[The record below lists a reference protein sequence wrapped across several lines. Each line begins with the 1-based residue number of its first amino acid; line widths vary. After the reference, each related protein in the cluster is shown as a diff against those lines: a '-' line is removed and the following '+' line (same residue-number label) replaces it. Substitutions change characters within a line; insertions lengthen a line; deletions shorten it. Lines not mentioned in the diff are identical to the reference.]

1 MIKSR
6 IITILLI
13 IGDLLLII
21 LNFQLIGKLGAFTI
35 DNTIN
40 TLDFIS
46 LLVTI
51 FIACFV
57 PFLIKKAI
65 DDNRGIKSLLIEE
78 VKDLVCLVEE
88 NHKMISDLY
97 SEGTTVENKHRDA
110 VRENFFDA
118 ELKLDSIQ
126 SQLEISYPSK
136 KTFSKQIFDHSIKYK
151 QFLTDSKFMMSSYT
165 QVDYDFYREEKNAF
179 AGFQKAL
186 MSQIHEIHKF

>member
-6 IITILLI
+6 ITTLLLMV
-13 IGDLLLII
+13 GDLLLII
-21 LNFQLIGKLGAFTI
+21 LNFQLIGKLGVFEI
-35 DNTIN
+35 DNKIN

-46 LLVTI
+46 LLITI
-51 FIACFV
+51 CIALFV
-57 PFLIKKAI
+57 PFLIKKVI
-65 DDNRGIKSLLIEE
+65 DDNRGIKSLLIDE
-78 VKDLVCLVEE
+78 VKELICLVEE
-88 NHKMISDLY
+88 NHKIISELY
-97 SEGTTVENKHRDA
+97 SQSTTIEGEHRDA

-118 ELKLDSIQ
+118 ELKLDSIR
-126 SQLEISYPSK
+126 SQLEISYSSK
-136 KTFSKQIFDHSIKYK
+136 KDFSEKIFDHSIKYK

>member
-1 MIKSR
+1 MTKSR
-6 IITILLI
+6 IITLLLI
-13 IGDLLLII
+13 VGDLLLII

-51 FIACFV
+51 SIACFV

-65 DDNRGIKSLLIEE
+65 DDNRGIKSLLIDE
-78 VKDLVCLVEE
+78 VKDLICLVEE
-88 NHKMISDLY
+88 NHKIISDLY
-97 SEGTTVENKHRDA
+97 SEGTAVENKHRDA

>member
-1 MIKSR
+1 MIKSNAK
-6 IITILLI
+6 ILLLI
-13 IGDLLLII
+13 IGNILLVV
-21 LNFQLIGKLGAFTI
+21 LNFQLLGGMGAFEI
-35 DNTIN
+35 DNKIN

-46 LLVTI
+46 LLITI
-51 FIACFV
+51 CIALFV

-65 DDNRGIKSLLIEE
+65 DDNRGIKSLLIDE
-78 VKDLVCLVEE
+78 VKELICLVEE
-88 NHKMISDLY
+88 NHKIISGLY
-97 SEGTTVENKHRDA
+97 SQSTTIENKHRDA

-118 ELKLDSIQ
+118 ELKLDSIR
-126 SQLEISYPSK
+126 SQLEISYSSK
-136 KTFSKQIFDHSIKYK
+136 KDFSEKVFNHSIKYK